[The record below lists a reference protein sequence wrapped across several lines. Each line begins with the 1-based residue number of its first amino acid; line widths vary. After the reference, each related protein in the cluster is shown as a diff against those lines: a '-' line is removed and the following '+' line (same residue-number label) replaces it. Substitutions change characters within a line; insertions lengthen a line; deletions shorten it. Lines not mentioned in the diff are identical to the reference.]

1 MMQAAEKT
9 ALTPAHVAASRG
21 HLQML
26 QATCVSVLLIIEA
39 FVFIELPLRCKNNFR
54 GAFSMS

>member
-26 QATCVSVLLIIEA
+26 QATCHVSVLFVIEA
-39 FVFIELPLRCKNNFR
+39 FI
-54 GAFSMS
+54 SH